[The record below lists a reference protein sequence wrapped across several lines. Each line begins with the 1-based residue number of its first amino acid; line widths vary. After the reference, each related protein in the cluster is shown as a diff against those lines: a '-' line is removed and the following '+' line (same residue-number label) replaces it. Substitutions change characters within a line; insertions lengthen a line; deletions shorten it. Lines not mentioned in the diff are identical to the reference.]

1 MKEIK
6 TPLPD
11 KLPLVP
17 LKNTVVFPQSLL
29 SIYVSQEK
37 SKKALLSAWKDKR
50 MIFTSALEN
59 PEGSVNKVYQTGCV
73 SLIMRVKEMSDG
85 RIKALI
91 QGLSRACLKEVQE
104 KEFLQVHI
112 QPHEELDSYNLSE
125 QEKQYFLEV
134 KNLLSKLAQTEEGF
148 SPDFFLIIEGIKNPG
163 LVCDLIVSNLTL
175 KLSDSQQAL
184 ETLSIRDR
192 LILTRNLVQGELLQG
207 RIQKLIKNRISKH
220 KSPAPVQQHQS
231 FQYTGLNAS
240 KKEEIAEYTTRVEEK
255 DLPALVKK
263 EMCKQLS
270 RLEKMHTESSEASMI
285 RTYLDCVLE
294 LPWNLSSEDNLDL
307 KNAEDI
313 LNKDH
318 YELQKVKERVLEF
331 LAVQSLS
338 PSNLKG
344 PILCFVGPPGVGK
357 TSLGQSIAKAMGRK
371 YFRISL
377 GGVKDEAEIRGHRRT
392 YVGAMPGKIIQA
404 LSTCGTNNPVI
415 VLDEVDKLGADFR
428 GDPASALLE
437 VLDPEQNHS
446 FKDHYLNLNFNLS
459 KTLFIATANLE
470 QNIPYAL
477 RDRLEVVSISGYTQT
492 EKIKIAKGYLIEK
505 ELTGHGLPEQ
515 HLQFATDG
523 LKTLINFYTQEAGL
537 RNLKREISAI
547 CRKMAK
553 NFVLGDKKKHTINKQ
568 KVFEIL
574 GTPHYFPEEHLKE
587 AKVGIATGLAWTS
600 AGGQI
605 LHVEAI
611 TVKNKKGGLR
621 LTGKLGEVMKESG
634 QAALSYVKACCES
647 LNIDPVWFEENEI
660 HIHLPGGAIPKDG
673 PSAGVTLATVIMSLI
688 TKEPVKN
695 TVAMTGEITLSGR
708 VLPVGGIREK
718 ALAAFNYGIDT
729 VIIPGRNE
737 KDLQDIP
744 AEFKNRM
751 NFALADNLPDVFKVA
766 LPRFENVEFIFS
778 GKKEKEI
785 ELLDD
790 YKLSDSA

>member
-1 MKEIK
+1 MTDIK
-6 TPLPD
+6 TPLPE

-29 SIYVSQEK
+29 SIYISQK
-37 SKKALLSAWKDKR
+37 QSKKALLSAWNGNR

-59 PEGSVNKVYQTGCV
+59 PEGSSNKVYQTGCV
-73 SLIMRVKEMSDG
+73 SLIMRVREMADG
-85 RIKALI
+85 RLKALI
-91 QGLSRACLKEVQE
+91 QGLSRACLKEVIEQ
-104 KEFLQVHI
+104 KDFLTAGI
-112 QPHEELDSYNLSE
+112 QPHRPSPAPFSE
-125 QEKQYFLEV
+125 QEKQYFLEI
-134 KNLLSKLAQTEEGF
+134 KNLLSKLARTEECF

-175 KLSDSQQAL
+175 KLSESQQAL
-184 ETLSIRDR
+184 ETFNIKER
-192 LILTRNLVQGELLQG
+192 LILTRNLIQGELLQG
-207 RIQKLIKNRISKH
+207 RIQKLIKTRISKQ
-220 KSPAPVQQHQS
+220 KSTNPQPS

-240 KKEEIAEYTTRVEEK
+240 KKEEIAEYMTKIEEK
-255 DLPALVKK
+255 NFKASVKK
-263 EMCKQLS
+263 EVCKQLS

-294 LPWNLSSEDNLDL
+294 LPWNHSSKDNLDL
-307 KNAEDI
+307 KNAEEI
-313 LNKDH
+313 LNRDH
-318 YELQKVKERVLEF
+318 YELYKVKERVLEF
-331 LAVQSLS
+331 LAVQSLA
-338 PSNLKG
+338 PANLKG

-357 TSLGQSIAKAMGRK
+357 TSLGRSIAGAMGRK

-377 GGVKDEAEIRGHRRT
+377 GGMKDEAEIRGHRRT

-404 LSTCGTNNPVI
+404 LSACGTNNPVI

-459 KTLFIATANLE
+459 KTLFIATANLA

-477 RDRLEVVSISGYTQT
+477 KDRLEIVSISGYTQT
-492 EKIKIAKGYLIEK
+492 EKIKIATDYLIEK
-505 ELTGHGLPEQ
+505 ELNCHGLPEK
-515 HLQFATDG
+515 HLSFTKDG
-523 LKTLINFYTQEAGL
+523 LKTIINFYTQEAGL
-537 RNLKREISAI
+537 RELKRKVSTV
-547 CRKMAK
+547 CRKIAK
-553 NFVLGDKKKHTINKQ
+553 SFVLGNKEKCLVDRK
-568 KVFEIL
+568 KVFEVL

-587 AKVGIATGLAWTS
+587 SKVGIATGLAWTA

-611 TVKNKKGGLR
+611 TVKSKKGGLR

-634 QAALSYVKACCES
+634 QAALSYVKACSES
-647 LNIDPVWFEENEI
+647 LNIDPTWFEKNEI

-673 PSAGVTLATVIMSLI
+673 PSAGVTLATVILSLI

-708 VLPVGGIREK
+708 VLAVGGIREK
-718 ALAAFNYGIDT
+718 VLAAFNHSINT
-729 VIIPGRNE
+729 VILPKKNE

-744 AEFKNRM
+744 EEFKNQI
-751 NFALADNLPDVFKVA
+751 NFVLAENLQDVFKSVFRQKNLSFCLSA
-766 LPRFENVEFIFS
+766 
-778 GKKEKEI
+778 GKEGKDM
-785 ELLDD
+785 ELLE
-790 YKLSDSA
+790 DSA

>member
-1 MKEIK
+1 MKDIK

-11 KLPLVP
+11 ILPLVP

-59 PEGSVNKVYQTGCV
+59 PEGSANQVYQTGCV
-73 SLIMRVKEMSDG
+73 SLIMRVKEMTDG

-91 QGLSRACLKEVQE
+91 QGLSRAHLKEVQE
-104 KEFLQVHI
+104 KEFLQAHI
-112 QPHEELDSYNLSE
+112 QPHEELDTYNLSE

-163 LVCDLIVSNLTL
+163 LVCDLIISNLTL

-184 ETLSIRDR
+184 ETSNIKDR

-207 RIQKLIKNRISKH
+207 RIQKLIKSRISKQ
-220 KSPAPVQQHQS
+220 KTTSTPPVQS
-231 FQYTGLNAS
+231 FQYTGINSS
-240 KKEEIAEYTTRVEEK
+240 KKEEIAEYTSRIEEQK
-255 DLPALVKK
+255 LPATVKK
-263 EMCKQLS
+263 EVSKQLS

-294 LPWNLSSEDNLDL
+294 LPWNQSSEDNLDL
-307 KNAEDI
+307 KNAEGT

-318 YELQKVKERVLEF
+318 YELTKVKERVLEF

-338 PSNLKG
+338 PANLKG

-371 YFRISL
+371 YARISL

-392 YVGAMPGKIIQA
+392 YVGAMPGKIMQA
-404 LSTCGTNNPVI
+404 LNTCGTNNPVI

-459 KTLFIATANLE
+459 KVLFIATANLE

-477 RDRLEVVSISGYTQT
+477 RDRLEIVSISGYTQT
-492 EKIKIAKGYLIEK
+492 EKIQIAKEYLIEK
-505 ELTGHGLPEQ
+505 ELVGHGLPEK
-515 HLQFATDG
+515 HLQFTTEG
-523 LKTLINFYTQEAGL
+523 LKSLINFYTQEAGL

-553 NFVLGDKKKHTINKQ
+553 NFVLGDKKKHTVNKQ

-574 GTPHYFPEEHLKE
+574 GTPHYFPEEHLRE

-621 LTGKLGEVMKESG
+621 LTG
-634 QAALSYVKACCES
+634 
-647 LNIDPVWFEENEI
+647 
-660 HIHLPGGAIPKDG
+660 
-673 PSAGVTLATVIMSLI
+673 
-688 TKEPVKN
+688 
-695 TVAMTGEITLSGR
+695 
-708 VLPVGGIREK
+708 
-718 ALAAFNYGIDT
+718 
-729 VIIPGRNE
+729 
-737 KDLQDIP
+737 
-744 AEFKNRM
+744 
-751 NFALADNLPDVFKVA
+751 
-766 LPRFENVEFIFS
+766 
-778 GKKEKEI
+778 
-785 ELLDD
+785 
-790 YKLSDSA
+790 

>member
-1 MKEIK
+1 MKDIK

-11 KLPLVP
+11 ILPLVP

-59 PEGSVNKVYQTGCV
+59 PEGSANKVYQTGCV
-73 SLIMRVKEMSDG
+73 SLIMRVKEMADG

-91 QGLSRACLKEVQE
+91 QGLSRAHLKEVQE
-104 KEFLQVHI
+104 KEFLQAHI
-112 QPHEELDSYNLSE
+112 QPHDEQDTYNLSE
-125 QEKQYFLEV
+125 QERQYFLEV

-184 ETLSIRDR
+184 ETFNIKER

-207 RIQKLIKNRISKH
+207 RIQKLIKNRISKQ
-220 KSPAPVQQHQS
+220 KTTTTPPAQA
-231 FQYTGLNAS
+231 FQYAGINSS
-240 KKEEIAEYTTRVEEK
+240 KKEEIAEYAARIEEQN
-255 DLPALVKK
+255 LPQPVKK
-263 EMCKQLS
+263 EVRKQLS

-294 LPWNLSSEDNLDL
+294 LPWNNSSEDNLDL
-307 KNAEDI
+307 KNAEGI

-318 YELQKVKERVLEF
+318 YELKKVKERVLEF

-338 PSNLKG
+338 PANLKG

-371 YFRISL
+371 YARISL

-392 YVGAMPGKIIQA
+392 YVGAMPGKIMQA
-404 LSTCGTNNPVI
+404 LNTCGTNNPVI

-459 KTLFIATANLE
+459 KVLFIATANLE

-492 EKIKIAKGYLIEK
+492 EKIQIAKDYLIEK
-505 ELTGHGLPEQ
+505 ELAGHGLPEK
-515 HLQFATDG
+515 HLQFTTEG
-523 LKTLINFYTQEAGL
+523 LKSLINFYTQEAGL

-553 NFVLGDKKKHTINKQ
+553 NFVLGDKKKHTVNKQ
-568 KVFEIL
+568 KIFEIL

-718 ALAAFNYGIDT
+718 VLAAFNYGINT
-729 VIIPGRNE
+729 VIIPSKNE

-744 AEFKNRM
+744 EEFKNQM
-751 NFALADNLPDVFKVA
+751 NFALADNLHDVYKVA
-766 LPRFENVEFIFS
+766 LPRFENVEFVFS
-778 GKKEKEI
+778 GKKEKEL

-790 YKLSDSA
+790 YKMSDSA

>member
-11 KLPLVP
+11 TLPLVP

-50 MIFTSALEN
+50 MVFTSALEN
-59 PEGSVNKVYQTGCV
+59 PEGSANKVYQTGCV
-73 SLIMRVKEMSDG
+73 SLIMRVKEMADG

-91 QGLSRACLKEVQE
+91 QGLSRAHLKEVQE
-104 KEFLQVHI
+104 IEFLQAHI
-112 QPHEELDSYNLSE
+112 QPHEEQDAYRLSE

-184 ETLSIRDR
+184 ETFNIKER

-207 RIQKLIKNRISKH
+207 RIQKLIKSRISKQ
-220 KSPAPVQQHQS
+220 KTTTPPPAAQS
-231 FQYTGLNAS
+231 FQYASINAS
-240 KKEEIAEYTTRVEEK
+240 KKEEIAEYAARIEEQH
-255 DLPALVKK
+255 LPDLVKK
-263 EMCKQLS
+263 EVRKQLS

-294 LPWNLSSEDNLDL
+294 LPWNDSSEDNLDL

-318 YELQKVKERVLEF
+318 YELKKVKERVLEF

-338 PSNLKG
+338 PANLKG

-371 YFRISL
+371 YARISL

-392 YVGAMPGKIIQA
+392 YVGAMPGKIMQA
-404 LSTCGTNNPVI
+404 LNTCGTNNPVI

-459 KTLFIATANLE
+459 KVLFIATANLE

-477 RDRLEVVSISGYTQT
+477 RDRLEIVSISGYTQT
-492 EKIKIAKGYLIEK
+492 EKIQIAKDYLIEK
-505 ELTGHGLPEQ
+505 ELVGHGLPEK
-515 HLQFATDG
+515 HLQFTTEG
-523 LKTLINFYTQEAGL
+523 LKSLINFYTQEAGL

-547 CRKMAK
+547 CRKIAK
-553 NFVLGDKKKHTINKQ
+553 NFVLGDKKKHTVNKE
-568 KVFEIL
+568 KIFEIL

-587 AKVGIATGLAWTS
+587 ARVGIATGLAWTS

-611 TVKNKKGGLR
+611 TVRNKKGGLR

-673 PSAGVTLATVIMSLI
+673 PSAGVTLATVMMSLI

-718 ALAAFNYGIDT
+718 ALAAFNYGINT
-729 VIIPGRNE
+729 VIIPSKNE

-744 AEFKNRM
+744 EEFKNQM
-751 NFALADNLPDVFKVA
+751 NFALADNLHDVFKVA

-778 GKKEKEI
+778 GKKEKELA
-785 ELLDD
+785 LLDD
-790 YKLSDSA
+790 YKLNDSA

>member
-1 MKEIK
+1 MTDIK
-6 TPLPD
+6 TSLPD
-11 KLPLVP
+11 RLPLVP
-17 LKNTVVFPQSLL
+17 LKNTVVFPQDLL
-29 SIYVSQEK
+29 SIYISQDK
-37 SKKALLSAWKDKR
+37 AKKALLSAWKDNR

-59 PEGSVNKVYQTGCV
+59 PEDSANKVYQTGCV

-85 RIKALI
+85 RLKALI
-91 QGLSRACLKEVQE
+91 QGLSRASLKEVKE
-104 KEFLQVHI
+104 EEFLKAHVQLY
-112 QPHEELDSYNLSE
+112 EEPASYSLSG
-125 QEKQYFLEV
+125 QEKQYFLEI
-134 KNLLSKLAQTEEGF
+134 KNLLSKLAQTEEGL
-148 SPDFFLIIEGIKNPG
+148 STDFFLIIEGIKNPS

-175 KLSDSQQAL
+175 KLSESQQAL
-184 ETLSIRDR
+184 ETFNIKER

-207 RIQKLIKNRISKH
+207 RIQKLIKNRISKQKPSKPH
-220 KSPAPVQQHQS
+220 S
-231 FQYTGLNAS
+231 FQYAGLNSS
-240 KKEEIAEYTTRVEEK
+240 KKEEIAEYTMRIEEK
-255 DLPALVKK
+255 GLQGPVKK
-263 EMCKQLS
+263 EVRKQLT

-285 RTYLDCVLE
+285 RSYLDCVLE
-294 LPWNLSSEDNLDL
+294 LPWNHSSEDNLDL

-313 LNKDH
+313 LNRDH
-318 YELQKVKERVLEF
+318 YELYKVKERILEF
-331 LAVQSLS
+331 LAVQSLA

-357 TSLGQSIAKAMGRK
+357 TSLGQSIAQAMGRK

-377 GGVKDEAEIRGHRRT
+377 GGVKDEAEIRGHRKT

-404 LSTCGTNNPVI
+404 LSACETNNPVI

-428 GDPASALLE
+428 GDPSSALLE

-459 KTLFIATANLE
+459 KALFIATANLE

-492 EKIKIAKGYLIEK
+492 EKVKIATDYLIEK
-505 ELTGHGLPEQ
+505 ELSSHGLPEK
-515 HLQFATDG
+515 HLNFTSDG

-547 CRKMAK
+547 CRKIAK
-553 NFVLGDKKKHTINKQ
+553 NFVLGDKKKVVINKQ
-568 KVFEIL
+568 KIFEVL

-600 AGGQI
+600 SGGQI
-605 LHVEAI
+605 LHVEAV
-611 TVKNKKGGLR
+611 TMKNKKGGLR

-634 QAALSYVKACCES
+634 QAAMSYVKTCCES
-647 LNIDPVWFEENEI
+647 LNIDPVWFEKNEI

-673 PSAGVTLATVIMSLI
+673 PSAGVTLATVILSLI

-729 VIIPGRNE
+729 VIIPSKNE

-744 AEFKNRM
+744 EEFKSQM
-751 NFALADNLPDVFKVA
+751 NFALADNLQDVFKVA
-766 LPRFENVEFIFS
+766 LSRFESFGFYLPK
-778 GKKEKEI
+778 KKEKDL
-785 ELLDD
+785 ELLEE
-790 YKLSDSA
+790 YKISDSA